1 MRMHAIVLILSLL
14 VAGAAAERPA
24 AQETL
29 NDAQVMALFD
39 EANTTDIWVAR
50 LALGRAQSADVRKL
64 AEMVIA
70 DHEAVQHMA
79 RELAKKLKVAAT
91 PPSSDTSATTLAR
104 AIRELQGKSGAEF
117 DRAYLAHELAFHRT
131 AIDVVRGT
139 LLPAATH
146 PELKALLN
154 NVLGGFEHHL
164 AETRTV
170 AVQLGVK

>member
-1 MRMHAIVLILSLL
+1 MRTQASALILSL
-14 VAGAAAERPA
+14 VGAGATAERPA
-24 AQETL
+24 VQTL

-50 LALGRAQSADVRKL
+50 LAVGRAQSADVRRL

-91 PPSSDTSATTLAR
+91 PPSGDASATTLATT
-104 AIRELQGKSGAEF
+104 IEQLQGKSGAEF
-117 DRAYLAHELAFHRT
+117 DRAYLAHELAFHRK

-146 PELKALLN
+146 AELKTLLT

-164 AETRTV
+164 AGTR
-170 AVQLGVK
+170 AMADQLGVK